1 MYLDASAWRY
11 VHMSRVYVSDI
22 IIIIISYQHDP
33 HETQK
38 PLTAYRYR
46 VQTLTELNSGDISL
60 L

>member
-1 MYLDASAWRY
+1 
-11 VHMSRVYVSDI
+11 MSRVYVSDI